1 MKAKPMYEAGGRASA
16 PYGAS
21 SLLVRMI
28 KRIARW
34 RALARERR
42 ALAALS
48 EEALKDLGLTRAEQE
63 AEWKRPFWD
72 DPFCR

>member
-1 MKAKPMYEAGGRASA
+1 MKAKPLYVVSDYASGA
-16 PYGAS
+16 CDAS
-21 SLLVRMI
+21 SLPVRII

-34 RALARERR
+34 RALARQRR
-42 ALAALS
+42 ALASLG

-63 AEWKRPFWD
+63 TEWKRPFWD

>member
-1 MKAKPMYEAGGRASA
+1 MKAKALYETSSHASA
-16 PYGAS
+16 PCDAS
-21 SLLVRMI
+21 SLLVRAF

-34 RALARERR
+34 RALARQRR
-42 ALAALS
+42 ALASLS
-48 EEALKDLGLTRAEQE
+48 EEALKDIGLTRAEQE